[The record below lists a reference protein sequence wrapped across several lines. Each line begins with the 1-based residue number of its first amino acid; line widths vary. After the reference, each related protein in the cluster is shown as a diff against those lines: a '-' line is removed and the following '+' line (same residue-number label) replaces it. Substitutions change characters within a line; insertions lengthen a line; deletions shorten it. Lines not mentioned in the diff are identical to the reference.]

1 MKKSIS
7 KKYKTKENLF
17 QKYYN
22 QMENKNTGR
31 TKISQDFKRKATKF
45 IDDEVEKS
53 KTTWTMKGRYRRPN
67 ESGRWK
73 ENVK

>member
-22 QMENKNTGR
+22 QMENKDTGR
-31 TKISQDFKRKATKF
+31 TKITYDFKRKATNSV
-45 IDDEVEKS
+45 DDEVDKS
-53 KTTWTMKGRYRRPN
+53 KTTWTMKRRYLRPN